1 MERILSK
8 FRAIWRSMARAN
20 VKNFS
25 TGRTFGLAWPAC
37 ALAGLLCALDV
48 LFVALAGAKMRL

>member
-1 MERILSK
+1 
-8 FRAIWRSMARAN
+8 MARAN